1 MNVLKKPKFIL
12 FDYGQT
18 LIREDAFDGARGYD
32 ELLRHAVSNPQGVT
46 GTQLQHDAE
55 ELNRELGRCDPVTR
69 HKRLTECSEE
79 SFIRFLLTRR
89 CIELEGDLRH
99 WELPFWNAANPCE
112 ATDGAAEFLD
122 WLGTQGIGTG
132 VVSNLSFCG
141 ETLRRRIEGC
151 LPGASFAFVIS
162 SCDYLFRKP
171 SPHIFEA
178 ALAKAG
184 VPAEDVWFCGDQFIP
199 DLEGSAAAG
208 MTPVWYRAFLR
219 YDQECALKTGLQV
232 DSWEELRGIMEALEP

>member
-1 MNVLKKPKFIL
+1 MQKTDLPYYVTNFFAIYLPGQKNLSKNTIASYAATFKLFFTFCKDRKNILPERLKLSMLNEP
-12 FDYGQT
+12 
-18 LIREDAFDGARGYD
+18 LI
-32 ELLRHAVSNPQGVT
+32 T
-46 GTQLQHDAE
+46 
-55 ELNRELGRCDPVTR
+55 
-69 HKRLTECSEE
+69 
-79 SFIRFLLTRR
+79 
-89 CIELEGDLRH
+89 
-99 WELPFWNAANPCE
+99 
-112 ATDGAAEFLD
+112 EFLD

-199 DLEGSAAAG
+199 DLEGAAAAG

-232 DSWEELRGIMEALEP
+232 DSWEELRGIIEALEP